1 MKYKSNGKILLTS
14 EYLILD
20 GAVALALPSKLS
32 QTLEVKKTKIS
43 NHISWSSYDYDGRK
57 WFDDIFYI
65 SKGNFVYN
73 RRKNKYSDKLVSIFD
88 QIIKLNNT
96 ALTNT
101 GLEFITKLEF
111 SKDWGLGSSSTLI
124 NNLSLWANI
133 DPYNLLDLTFNGSGY
148 DIACCN
154 KNNPILYR
162 KTKNNRIIEDVNFNP
177 PFKENLFFIYLGKKQ
192 NTSKAVKYYRNNAND
207 IKNNVQKINSISL
220 SILKSKSLNEFE
232 NLTVEHEAI
241 VSNAIK
247 IEPIKNRLFK
257 DYKYGVIKSLGAW
270 GGDFILVS
278 GNKSSIDYFKNKGYN
293 NIIPYRD
300 LVY

>member
-57 WFDDIFYI
+57 WFDDIFSI

-293 NIIPYRD
+293 NIIPYKD